1 MFVDWFVDLSGKGK
15 DATTKG
21 TRTLV
26 ILVTWSIWCERN
38 ARIFDCQE
46 KPIRKL
52 VDEIKDTVRLWG
64 SAGAKHLAALV
75 ATNDRE

>member
-26 ILVTWSIWCERN
+26 ILVTWSIWCERMHGFLIVK
-38 ARIFDCQE
+38 RS
-46 KPIRKL
+46 P
-52 VDEIKDTVRLWG
+52 
-64 SAGAKHLAALV
+64 
-75 ATNDRE
+75 